1 MTNLWKDS
9 QEEYFGTGVPKKVE
23 AGLKPQ
29 ST

>member
-9 QEEYFGTGVPKKVE
+9 PKKSILERVPKKVE